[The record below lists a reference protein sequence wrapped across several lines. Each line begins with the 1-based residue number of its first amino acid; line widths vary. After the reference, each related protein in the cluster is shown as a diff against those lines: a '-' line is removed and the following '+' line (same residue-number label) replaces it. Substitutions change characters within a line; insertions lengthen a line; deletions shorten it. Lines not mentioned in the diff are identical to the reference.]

1 MKDAQKENRK
11 KLHNKL
17 MTSSEDIHN
26 IRFDLFNNKRLRVQF
41 LFPISR
47 IWNFL
52 LTSVCFVLKHMLKA
66 VRIEELFGGRDE
78 QYKMFVYSIFL
89 SFHPT
94 LENTRN
100 MNFLRRIHLPV
111 DKSHSQTNKNEFEI
125 SSLYF

>member
-11 KLHNKL
+11 KLHNEL

-66 VRIEELFGGRDE
+66 VRSEELFGGRDE
-78 QYKMFVYSIFL
+78 QYEMFVYSIFL

-94 LENTRN
+94 LENKN
-100 MNFLRRIHLPV
+100 MNLFRR
-111 DKSHSQTNKNEFEI
+111 TFTG
-125 SSLYF
+125 